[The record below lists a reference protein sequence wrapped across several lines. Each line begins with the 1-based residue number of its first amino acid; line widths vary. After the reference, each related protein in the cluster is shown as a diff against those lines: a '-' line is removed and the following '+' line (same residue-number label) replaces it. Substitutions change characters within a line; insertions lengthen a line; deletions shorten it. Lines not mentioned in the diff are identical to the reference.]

1 LGGVRENLPCFTGVS
16 RHRDDDTEV
25 RWIKTTLERRKTV
38 DIVKKA
44 MLLGLGVISLTK
56 EKAEVVV
63 DELIKRGEV
72 SREERFKMVD
82 KLLKEAE
89 KQEEE
94 LTGKISETVQ
104 KAITKI
110 GLATKKDLED
120 ISKRLEEIEKKIS

>member
-1 LGGVRENLPCFTGVS
+1 MDAL
-16 RHRDDDTEV
+16 
-25 RWIKTTLERRKTV
+25 
-38 DIVKKA
+38 KKA

-56 EKAEVVV
+56 EKAEEAV
-63 DELIKRGEV
+63 DDLIKRGEGEV

-82 KLLKEAE
+82 RLLKEAE

-94 LTGKISETVQ
+94 LTGRISETVQ

-120 ISKRLEEIEKKIS
+120 ISKRLEEIEKRIS

>member
-1 LGGVRENLPCFTGVS
+1 MDV
-16 RHRDDDTEV
+16 
-25 RWIKTTLERRKTV
+25 
-38 DIVKKA
+38 VKKA

-56 EKAEVVV
+56 EKAEEAV
-63 DELIKRGEV
+63 DDLIKRGEV
-72 SREERFKMVD
+72 SREERFKMVV

-94 LTGKISETVQ
+94 LSGKISEIVQ

-120 ISKRLEEIEKKIS
+120 VSNRLAEIEKRISRDDVHL

>member
-1 LGGVRENLPCFTGVS
+1 MDV
-16 RHRDDDTEV
+16 
-25 RWIKTTLERRKTV
+25 
-38 DIVKKA
+38 VKKA

-56 EKAEVVV
+56 EKAEEAV
-63 DELIKRGEV
+63 DDLIKRGEV

-94 LTGKISETVQ
+94 LSGKISEIVQ
-104 KAITKI
+104 KAIANI

-120 ISKRLEEIEKKIS
+120 VSNRLAEIEKRISRDDVHI

>member
-1 LGGVRENLPCFTGVS
+1 MDV
-16 RHRDDDTEV
+16 
-25 RWIKTTLERRKTV
+25 
-38 DIVKKA
+38 VKKA

-56 EKAEVVV
+56 EKAEEAV
-63 DELIKRGEV
+63 DDLITRGEV

-89 KQEEE
+89 KLEEE
-94 LTGKISETVQ
+94 LSGKISETVQ

-120 ISKRLEEIEKKIS
+120 ISKRLAEMEKRISRDDVHL

>member
-1 LGGVRENLPCFTGVS
+1 MDAL
-16 RHRDDDTEV
+16 
-25 RWIKTTLERRKTV
+25 
-38 DIVKKA
+38 KKA

-56 EKAEVVV
+56 EKAEEAV
-63 DELIKRGEV
+63 DDLIKRGEGEV

-82 KLLKEAE
+82 RLLKAAE

-94 LTGKISETVQ
+94 LTGRISETVQ

-120 ISKRLEEIEKKIS
+120 ISKRLEEIEKRIS

>member
-1 LGGVRENLPCFTGVS
+1 MDAF
-16 RHRDDDTEV
+16 
-25 RWIKTTLERRKTV
+25 
-38 DIVKKA
+38 KKA

-56 EKAEVVV
+56 EKAEEAV
-63 DELIKRGEV
+63 DDLIKRGEV

-94 LTGKISETVQ
+94 LSGKISEIVQ
-104 KAITKI
+104 KAIAKI

-120 ISKRLEEIEKKIS
+120 VSNRLTEIEKRTS

>member
-1 LGGVRENLPCFTGVS
+1 M
-16 RHRDDDTEV
+16 
-25 RWIKTTLERRKTV
+25 

-56 EKAEVVV
+56 EKAEEVV
-63 DELIKRGEV
+63 DDLIKRGEV

-94 LTGKISETVQ
+94 LTGKISEIVQ

-120 ISKRLEEIEKKIS
+120 ILKRLEEIEKRIS

>member
-1 LGGVRENLPCFTGVS
+1 MGGVRENLPWFTGVS
-16 RHRDDDTEV
+16 RRRDDDTEV
-25 RWIKTTLERRKTV
+25 RWIKTTLERRKTM
-38 DIVKKA
+38 DAFKKE

-56 EKAEVVV
+56 EKAEEAV
-63 DELIKRGEV
+63 DDLIKRGEV

-94 LTGKISETVQ
+94 LSGKISETVQ

-120 ISKRLEEIEKKIS
+120 ISKRLEEIEKRIS

>member
-1 LGGVRENLPCFTGVS
+1 MDV
-16 RHRDDDTEV
+16 
-25 RWIKTTLERRKTV
+25 
-38 DIVKKA
+38 VKKA

-56 EKAEVVV
+56 EKAE
-63 DELIKRGEV
+63 
-72 SREERFKMVD
+72 
-82 KLLKEAE
+82 EAE

-120 ISKRLEEIEKKIS
+120 ISKRLAEIEKRIS